1 MRFSHRFLQRPK
13 LSPNLDCTVF
23 SFVYWSNFCWNVER
37 RWNCKSNSKSFLLIP
52 LLLHPKWLVECD
64 RRALLYLKRRIEI
77 FFVKTQLALM
87 GSNSASSWKKNR
99 EANIC
104 PTKWKKWHL
113 RPISWEKLPS
123 ILKVWPWLRKKE
135 KPIIKKYF
143 ATLLLEAHCSEVQ
156 KYEQG
161 KIGLQIFDMWC

>member
-1 MRFSHRFLQRPK
+1 MKDWLFLLFIDQIFVEMSK
-13 LSPNLDCTVF
+13 DFETSNLI
-23 SFVYWSNFCWNVER
+23 SNRFCWYVP
-37 RWNCKSNSKSFLLIP
+37 I
-52 LLLHPKWLVECD
+52 PKWLVECD

-135 KPIIKKYF
+135 KPIKKELFRHTSCRQTF
-143 ATLLLEAHCSEVQ
+143 AFFYW
-156 KYEQG
+156 KR
-161 KIGLQIFDMWC
+161 FF